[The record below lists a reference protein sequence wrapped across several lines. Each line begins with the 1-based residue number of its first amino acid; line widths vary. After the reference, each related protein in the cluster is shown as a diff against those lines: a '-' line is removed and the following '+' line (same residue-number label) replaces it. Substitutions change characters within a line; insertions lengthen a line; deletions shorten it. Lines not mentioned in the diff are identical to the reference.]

1 MSDPQALVRVLDE
14 LLWVL
19 RREGIEIST
28 AQAIDAAR
36 AVRCVG
42 IDRLAD
48 VREAIACIVV
58 HRRQDRYLFDAAF
71 ATFLEVASG
80 GGAGGFWAQLAL
92 SGFGAAE
99 IRVLRGLMSQL
110 AASQG
115 AALAPWLNGGSELD
129 RLLAMAGIAR
139 TMDAHSRLQLGYR
152 TYRLLRQMGADRA
165 HHALSLLREA
175 LIESL
180 GARGASLADAALRE
194 LERVQDQVRG
204 HVERAYQAQ
213 VGRLAR
219 DDAERRVD
227 SVAFD
232 SINDIEIEQVR
243 HAVRRLADRLRSA
256 ARVRTRH
263 ALRGGIDAH
272 RTLRQS
278 LRTGGVPV
286 RLVRKRRARARPKV
300 VVLCDVSDSVRLVAR
315 LLLEFTYAV
324 QELFESA
331 RSFVF
336 VSDLGETTKLFE
348 RERPDRA
355 IAMAWRGA
363 GVVRSAD
370 NSNYGRVLRTFESR
384 HLREL
389 DRKTTV
395 IILGDGRTNLH
406 DAAPEVLDRI
416 RQRSRALVWLCPEP
430 RGQWTQG
437 DSAMPR
443 YAPKCS
449 AVYEVCCVA
458 DLERAARALVARG

>member
-19 RREGIEIST
+19 RRDGIEIST
-28 AQAIDAAR
+28 AQAIDVAR
-36 AVRCVG
+36 AVQCVG
-42 IDRLAD
+42 IDRLAE
-48 VREAIACIVV
+48 VREAIASIVV
-58 HRRQDRYLFDAAF
+58 HRRRDRDLFDASF
-71 ATFLEVASG
+71 ATFIEAASG
-80 GGAGGFWAQLAL
+80 GGNVSFWARLAM
-92 SGFGAAE
+92 SGFGEAE
-99 IRVLRGLMSQL
+99 IRVLRDRMYQL
-110 AASQG
+110 AASHG
-115 AALAPWLNGGSELD
+115 DALATWLNGGSEFD
-129 RLLAMAGIAR
+129 RLLAMAGVAR
-139 TMDAHSRLQLGYR
+139 AIDAHGHLQLGYR
-152 TYRLLRQMGADRA
+152 TYRLLRQVGGDRADRA
-165 HHALSLLREA
+165 LSALRET
-175 LIESL
+175 LIETL
-180 GARGASLADAALRE
+180 GARGESLADAALRE
-194 LERVQDQVRG
+194 LERVRDRVRD
-204 HVERAYQAQ
+204 HVEHAYRAQ
-213 VGRLAR
+213 VARLAH

-227 SVAFD
+227 SMAFD
-232 SINDIEIEQVR
+232 SLNEIEIERVR
-243 HAVRRLADRLRSA
+243 HAVRRFAERLRSA

-263 ALRGGIDAH
+263 AVRGGIDAH

-286 RLVRKRRARARPKV
+286 RLARKRRVRVRPKV
-300 VVLCDVSDSVRLVAR
+300 IVLCDVSDSVRLVAS
-315 LLLEFTYAV
+315 LLLEFTYVV

-336 VSDLGETTKLFE
+336 VSDLGETTKVFE

-363 GVVRSAD
+363 GVVRSTD

-416 RQRSRALVWLCPEP
+416 RRRSGALVWLCPEP

-449 AVYEVCCVA
+449 AVYEVRCVA
-458 DLERAARALVARG
+458 DLERAARALVARR